1 MLTNAIVNATA
12 FKPLSADSPVFLE
25 DSSGNCTGSSSIDPA
40 TIDVDYTALEDSMM
54 ITSLFE
60 AASALFFFTSAWYV
74 LTC

>member
-1 MLTNAIVNATA
+1 
-12 FKPLSADSPVFLE
+12 
-25 DSSGNCTGSSSIDPA
+25 
-40 TIDVDYTALEDSMM
+40 MM